1 MVLLLAFPFYWML
14 VSGLQT
20 EEAIFSYPP
29 TLLPKRGSFT
39 LEPFLAAFTLR
50 DYALTRWIANS
61 VFVSVVSSLGS
72 IILGLTG
79 GYALSRFRF
88 AGGSLM
94 GFLILLTQMLPGSL
108 MVIPMYMVMR
118 DVGLINQLG
127 GLILTYISFNLPF
140 SIWLLKG
147 FFDGIPVDLEEQ
159 ALIDGCNRVSA
170 MTRITIPLVLP
181 GIVATTIFAFI
192 SAWGEYVFA
201 LTLIDS
207 RHKWPYS
214 VGAASLKGEY
224 MVHWNQIMAVSFL
237 GTLPVFILF
246 IFMQRYLLAG
256 LTAGSVKG

>member
-1 MVLLLAFPFYWML
+1 
-14 VSGLQT
+14 
-20 EEAIFSYPP
+20 
-29 TLLPKRGSFT
+29 
-39 LEPFLAAFTLR
+39 
-50 DYALTRWIANS
+50 
-61 VFVSVVSSLGS
+61 
-72 IILGLTG
+72 
-79 GYALSRFRF
+79 
-88 AGGSLM
+88 M

-237 GTLPVFILF
+237 GTLPVFILI